1 MDQIKA
7 MQVFRAVAECKS
19 FAKAAEQ
26 LDLPRSTMT
35 NAVQDLEQQVGAR
48 LLHRTT
54 RKVSLTMEGEIYLAR
69 CIRVLDE
76 LDDMSGLFAGPGPG
90 TIRVDMPE
98 RLARTQIIPRLPDF
112 LARYP
117 GINVRI
123 GSRDRFVDLVGEG
136 IDCAVRAGTLR
147 DSSLVARRIGELQQ
161 VNVASPTYL
170 ALRGTPHTPDD
181 LRQHT
186 AVRFFSSQTGRDME
200 WEYHEDGQDVVV
212 PMHSVVSVSS
222 TEAYQAACVAGL
234 GLIQAPRLGLE
245 ELLERG
251 QVVEVLSKWRARPMP
266 VSVVYAHNR
275 HLSPRVRAFVD
286 WVASVLQVR

>member
-1 MDQIKA
+1 MARKKA
-7 MQVFRAVAECKS
+7 
-19 FAKAAEQ
+19 
-26 LDLPRSTMT
+26 
-35 NAVQDLEQQVGAR
+35 
-48 LLHRTT
+48 
-54 RKVSLTMEGEIYLAR
+54 
-69 CIRVLDE
+69 
-76 LDDMSGLFAGPGPG
+76 
-90 TIRVDMPE
+90 
-98 RLARTQIIPRLPDF
+98 
-112 LARYP
+112 
-117 GINVRI
+117 
-123 GSRDRFVDLVGEG
+123 
-136 IDCAVRAGTLR
+136 
-147 DSSLVARRIGELQQ
+147 
-161 VNVASPTYL
+161 
-170 ALRGTPHTPDD
+170 TPDD

-266 VSVVYAHNR
+266 VNVVYAHNR